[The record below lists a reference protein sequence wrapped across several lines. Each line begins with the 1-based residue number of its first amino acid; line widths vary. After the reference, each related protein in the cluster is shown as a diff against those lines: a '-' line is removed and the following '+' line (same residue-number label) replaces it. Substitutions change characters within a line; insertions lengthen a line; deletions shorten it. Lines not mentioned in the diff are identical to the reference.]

1 MKVSLNWLKDYLDIS
16 RSPAAIAD
24 ELTALG
30 LETSFESSGKSFTG
44 VVLGKVMECGPHPNA
59 DKLSVCVVDTGDD
72 KNYTIV
78 CGAPNVKRDIH
89 VPVAKK
95 GAALQNGEF
104 KIKKTKLRGVQANGM
119 ICSGKELA
127 INDDHEG
134 ILILDT
140 DKKLGT
146 PIENILKFN
155 EDVLFDLDLTPN
167 RGDCL
172 SHLGVAR
179 ELGIVENKDVKRRSY
194 KLKETSQ
201 STKDEIKISIEN
213 SDGCLRYAGRVIKGA
228 KVNPSPKWLAERLTS
243 IGFSSINNIVDAAN
257 YVLMDSGHPMHTFDL
272 NKISGKEIKVRYA
285 KDGEI
290 FTTLDNEKRK
300 LKDFHLLICDGE
312 NPVALAGI
320 MGGVNSEITDDTTDI
335 LLESAYFN
343 PAVIK
348 KGAKVLDLSTE
359 ASRRFERDTD
369 IEGVIPAINQ
379 LAALIQEVAGG
390 EILKG
395 VADEYPGKKTP
406 RTIQFSAEKC
416 QKILGTEVSEK
427 KIGNIFNSLHIL
439 QTKQNGSIQ
448 CRIPSFRND
457 LEREVDLFEEVARV
471 IGYDNIPSLAQ
482 FSGSYTA
489 FVEDDQKL
497 DSLLRI
503 QLQSIGYHEHYSN
516 SLLNKNDT
524 CHFTGGEAVELKNPL
539 SQDMAFIRN
548 SIIPGLLTAASYNEK
563 RQEKGFK
570 LFEIGAIH
578 NRTKKSVT
586 GSSEKYHLGML
597 WYGEPQSHWRRFEER
612 DIFRYKGE
620 ITQVLQ
626 SVGIANVSFK
636 VGKESGYQTILK
648 IYSGKMQIGSIGIP
662 KEKILKHYDI
672 NTAPA
677 VCDLSLHLLR
687 ELWQNRKMTYK
698 APVLFPSMSRD
709 IALQVTHNIPA
720 EDLLNT
726 IRKEGGNNLIKIS
739 LFDVY
744 KSEDV
749 GDEDKSLAFSLKFQS
764 DTKTLTDDKVDQE
777 VVKILKSLKTAHGAI
792 QR

>member
-16 RSPAAIAD
+16 YSPAAIAA

-30 LETSFESSGKSFTG
+30 LEASFENRGKSFTG
-44 VVLGKVMECGPHPNA
+44 VVLGKVLECGPHPNA
-59 DKLSVCVVDTGDD
+59 DKLSVCVVDIGDD
-72 KNYTIV
+72 ENYNIV
-78 CGAPNVKRDIH
+78 CGAPNVKSGIH
-89 VPVAKK
+89 VPVAKV

-104 KIKKTKLRGVQANGM
+104 TIKKAKLRGVQSNGM

-127 INDDHEG
+127 VNDDHEG
-134 ILILDT
+134 IMILDT
-140 DKKLGT
+140 NEKLGT

-155 EDVLFDLDLTPN
+155 EDVLFELDLTPN

-179 ELGIVENKDVKRRSY
+179 ELGIIENKDVKRRSY
-194 KLKETSQ
+194 NLKETSQ

-213 SDGCLRYAGRVIKGA
+213 SDGCPRYAGRVIKGV

-257 YVLMDSGHPMHTFDL
+257 YVLMDLGHPLHTFDL
-272 NKISGKEIKVRYA
+272 DKILGNEIKVRYA
-285 KDGEI
+285 KDGEQ
-290 FTTLDNEKRK
+290 FTTLDDEKRK

-343 PAVIK
+343 PAVIR
-348 KGAKVLDLSTE
+348 KGAKVLDISTE

-369 IEGVIPAINQ
+369 IEGVIPAVDQ
-379 LAALIQEVAGG
+379 LAVLIQEIAGG

-395 VADEYPGKKTP
+395 VADEYPGKKAQ
-406 RTIQFSAEKC
+406 RSIQFSAEKC
-416 QKILGTEVSEK
+416 QKNLGTEISEK
-427 KIGNIFNSLHIL
+427 KIENIFNSLHIL
-439 QTKQNGSIQ
+439 QTKQNGGIQ
-448 CRIPSFRND
+448 CTIPSFRND
-457 LEREVDLFEEVARV
+457 LEREVDLVEEVARI
-471 IGYDNIPSLAQ
+471 IGYDNISSSAQ

-497 DSLLRI
+497 DSLLRT
-503 QLQSIGYHEHYSN
+503 QLQSSGFHEHYSN
-516 SLLNKNDT
+516 SLLNENDT
-524 CHFTGGEAVELKNPL
+524 CHFAGGEAVELKNPL

-548 SIIPGLLTAASYNEK
+548 SIIPGLLMAASYNEK

-586 GSSEKYHLGML
+586 GSSEKFHLGML
-597 WYGEPQSHWRRFEER
+597 WYGEPQSHWRKFEER
-612 DIFRYKGE
+612 DIFRFKGE
-620 ITQVLQ
+620 ITQILQ

-636 VGKESGYQTILK
+636 VSKETGFQTILK
-648 IYSGKMQIGSIGIP
+648 IYSGKMQIGNIGIP
-662 KEKILKHYDI
+662 EEKVLQNYDI
-672 NTAPA
+672 NAAPA
-677 VCDLSLHLLR
+677 VCDLSLHIMR

-709 IALQVTHNIPA
+709 IALQVTRNIPA

-744 KSEDV
+744 QSEDV

-764 DTKTLTDDKVDQE
+764 DTKTLTDDEVDQD
-777 VVKILKSLKTAHGAI
+777 VAKILKSLKTAHRAI

>member
-30 LETSFESSGKSFTG
+30 LEASFESSGKSFTG
-44 VVLGKVMECGPHPNA
+44 VVLGKVLECGPHPNA
-59 DKLSVCVVDTGDD
+59 DKLSVCVVDIGDD
-72 KNYTIV
+72 ENYNIV
-78 CGAPNVKRDIH
+78 CGAPNVKSGIH
-89 VPVAKK
+89 VPVAKV

-104 KIKKTKLRGVQANGM
+104 TIIKAKLRGVQSNGM

-127 INDDHEG
+127 VNDDHEG
-134 ILILDT
+134 IMILDT
-140 DKKLGT
+140 NEKLGT

-155 EDVLFDLDLTPN
+155 EDVLFELDLTPN

-213 SDGCLRYAGRVIKGA
+213 SDGCPRYAGRVIKGV

-257 YVLMDSGHPMHTFDL
+257 YVLMDLGHPLHTFDL
-272 NKISGKEIKVRYA
+272 DKISGNEIKVRYA
-285 KDGEI
+285 KDGEQ
-290 FTTLDNEKRK
+290 FTTLDDEKRK

-343 PAVIK
+343 PAVIR

-369 IEGVIPAINQ
+369 IEGVIPAIDQ

-395 VADEYPGKKTP
+395 VADEYPGKKAQ
-406 RTIQFSAEKC
+406 RSIQFSAEKC
-416 QKILGTEVSEK
+416 QKNLGTEISEK
-427 KIGNIFNSLHIL
+427 KIENIFNSLHIL
-439 QTKQNGSIQ
+439 QTKQNGGIQ
-448 CRIPSFRND
+448 CTIPSFRND
-457 LEREVDLFEEVARV
+457 LEREVDLVEEVARI
-471 IGYDNIPSLAQ
+471 IGYDNIPSSAQ

-497 DSLLRI
+497 DSLLRT
-503 QLQSIGYHEHYSN
+503 QLQSSGFHEHYSN
-516 SLLNKNDT
+516 SLLNENDT
-524 CHFTGGEAVELKNPL
+524 CHFAGGEAVELKNPL

-548 SIIPGLLTAASYNEK
+548 SIIPGLLMAASYNEK

-586 GSSEKYHLGML
+586 GSSEKFHLGML

-612 DIFRYKGE
+612 DIFRFKGE
-620 ITQVLQ
+620 ITQILQ

-636 VGKESGYQTILK
+636 VSKETGFQTILK

-662 KEKILKHYDI
+662 EEKVLQHYDI
-672 NTAPA
+672 NAAPA
-677 VCDLSLHLLR
+677 VCDLSLHLMR

-709 IALQVTHNIPA
+709 IALQVTHNVPA

-726 IRKEGGNNLIKIS
+726 IRKDGGNNLIKIS

-749 GDEDKSLAFSLKFQS
+749 GNEDKSLAFSLKFQS
-764 DTKTLTDDKVDQE
+764 DTKTLTDDEVDQD